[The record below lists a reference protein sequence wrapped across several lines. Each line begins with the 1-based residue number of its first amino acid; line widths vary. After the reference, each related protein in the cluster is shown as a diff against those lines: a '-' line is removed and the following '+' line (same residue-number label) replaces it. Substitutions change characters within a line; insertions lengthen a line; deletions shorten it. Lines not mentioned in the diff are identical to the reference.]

1 MVPILARQA
10 VIIKCLAGN
19 GILIS
24 NYECAYGIGLLY
36 CISGTP
42 APEWGEE
49 TVETFLAQALSAQ
62 EHVSLEDAPAKKLLE
77 MLRAYKPDETRDE
90 QIGQLYRMGATEQ
103 HPWKRQG

>member
-19 GILIS
+19 GIIIS

-36 CISGTP
+36 HLSGIS

-49 TVETFLAQALSAQ
+49 TAEAFLAAALS
-62 EHVSLEDAPAKKLLE
+62 EHEGVSFTEAPAQRLLA
-77 MLRAYKPDETRDE
+77 MLRAYKPDGTRDG
-90 QIGQLYRMGATEQ
+90 QIDELYRMGVTEQ
-103 HPWKRQG
+103 EPWKK